1 MGPLNGLKIIE
12 MAGIGPGPFCGMILA
27 DLGAEVIRVDRA
39 SAAGTGSRQEPAN
52 RGKKSIA
59 VDLKSEQGVE
69 VVLKLIESADAVFEG
84 FRPGVMERL
93 GLGPDV
99 CQKRNEKIVYGRM
112 TGWGQTGPL
121 ANAAGHDINYISI
134 SGALAAIGRT
144 DSPPVPPLNLIGDF
158 GGGGMLL
165 ALGVVAAL
173 LETKTSGK
181 GQVIDAAMTD
191 GSSLLMTMMYSM
203 HQSGFW
209 NLERQTNLLDGAAH
223 FYDTYECKDGKFVSI
238 GSIEPQFY
246 ALLCEK
252 AGLSQD
258 DFGDQMKRDTWNEKK
273 ELIKKVFITKT
284 RDEWSELMEGTD
296 VCFAPVL
303 DMSEAPKHPH
313 NVARKT
319 FIELEG
325 ITQPAP
331 APRFDRTINEITLP
345 PALAG
350 EHSKEI
356 FETLD
361 LNLDLFSSAM
371 KINSQYMHILYFH
384 LTVNKK
390 TTIEEVIKRLEEND
404 RIAITEKINS
414 NEVFSFGRDYG
425 HYGRILNQA
434 VVAKSTLAVRNENEI
449 MGYCFTPQDG
459 NSLLSSLAITEW
471 FLYPNS
477 YEDKIQCLKP
487 LFFDEV

>member
-1 MGPLNGLKIIE
+1 MGPLKGYKIIE

-39 SAAGTGSRQEPAN
+39 SAAGSGSREEPAN

-59 VDLKSEQGVE
+59 VDLKSEDGVE
-69 VVLKLIESADAVFEG
+69 VVLKLVESSDAIFEG

-93 GLGPDV
+93 SLGPDV
-99 CQKRNEKIVYGRM
+99 CQARNEKIVYGRM

-121 ANAAGHDINYISI
+121 ANAAGHDINYIAL
-134 SGALAAIGRT
+134 SGALAAIGRD

-165 ALGVVAAL
+165 ALGIVSAL
-173 LETKTSGK
+173 LESQNSGK

-223 FYDTYECKDGKFVSI
+223 FYDTYECKDGKYVSL

-252 AGLSQD
+252 AELSEE
-258 DFGDQMKRDTWNEKK
+258 DFGDQMKRDTWKHKK
-273 ELIKKVFITKT
+273 ELIKNIFLNKT
-284 RDEWSELMEGTD
+284 RDEWCDLMEGTD

-303 DMSEAPKHPH
+303 DMSEAPQHPH
-313 NVARKT
+313 NIARQT

-325 ITQPAP
+325 VMQPAP
-331 APRFDRTINEITLP
+331 APAAPPRAAPATRSTGRRTARAPRRAAARRVPPQAVWSP
-345 PALAG
+345 PACPAVGGRWRAG
-350 EHSKEI
+350 CLLRPGRLCPMGFEANGFQEVLRLPSDLGSPPARRALGAEAVGMVGYPSASSRAERCSKASPAWR
-356 FETLD
+356 TRGM
-361 LNLDLFSSAM
+361 A
-371 KINSQYMHILYFH
+371 
-384 LTVNKK
+384 
-390 TTIEEVIKRLEEND
+390 R
-404 RIAITEKINS
+404 
-414 NEVFSFGRDYG
+414 G
-425 HYGRILNQA
+425 
-434 VVAKSTLAVRNENEI
+434 
-449 MGYCFTPQDG
+449 
-459 NSLLSSLAITEW
+459 
-471 FLYPNS
+471 
-477 YEDKIQCLKP
+477 
-487 LFFDEV
+487 